1 MRLRYWFLVTVFLV
15 GLVLISMGLYYVLV
29 VGDSQL
35 GFELLMVG
43 GIVWAVLMAVGMLYV
58 ARIRYRILRD
68 ASHF

>member
-15 GLVLISMGLYYVLV
+15 GLVLISVGLYYVLV
-29 VGDSQL
+29 IGDSQL

-43 GIVWAVLMAVGMLYV
+43 GVVWAVLMTVGMLYV

-68 ASHF
+68 ASRF